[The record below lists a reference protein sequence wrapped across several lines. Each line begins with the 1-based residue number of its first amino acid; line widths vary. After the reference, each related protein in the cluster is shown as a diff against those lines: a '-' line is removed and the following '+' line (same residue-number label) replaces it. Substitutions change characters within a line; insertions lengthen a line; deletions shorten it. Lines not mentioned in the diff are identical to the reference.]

1 MKVRDNNDV
10 GSSLKYHRDPLHSL
24 VLLLLL
30 LEVRLLDVGQPETD
44 KAFN

>member
-30 LEVRLLDVGQPETD
+30 EVRLLDVGQPETD